1 VVALG
6 GPGGFYGSGAGAP
19 ARPRPAI
26 RAASGEVLPAPA
38 GQGRLATAVLPRAFD
53 LLGRL
58 FPVTRD
64 TWLRRGLRGAAGWV
78 ARRPR
83 AAAAVERVERAI
95 KAPLFG
101 CQACGNCVLG
111 HLEYVCPQ
119 TCPKQ
124 LRNGPCGGTHLG
136 RCEVVDRPCIWL
148 GVYDRA
154 RAAGRLP
161 LLATYVPPPERAL
174 HGTSSWLNY
183 LLERDRRP
191 GVDPSVQTGA

>member
-1 VVALG
+1 M
-6 GPGGFYGSGAGAP
+6 PGAP
-19 ARPRPAI
+19 
-26 RAASGEVLPAPA
+26 LLAPP
-38 GQGRLATAVLPRAFD
+38 GQGRLATAIVPRLFD

-58 FPVTRD
+58 SPVTRD
-64 TWLRRGLRGAAGWV
+64 TWLRRRLRRVAAWV
-78 ARRPR
+78 ARRPA
-83 AAAAVERVERAI
+83 AAAAVERVELAI

-124 LRNGPCGGTHLG
+124 LRNGPCGGTLLG

-174 HGTSSWLNY
+174 GGTSSWINY

-191 GVDPSVQTGA
+191 GVEAPAARAGGSGA